1 MQKITKAIIPVAGFG
16 TRFLPA
22 TKAQPKEMLTI
33 LNKPV
38 IQYVIEEAV
47 ASGIK
52 DIILVTNYN
61 KRSIEDHFSI
71 IPDLENYLLK
81 QGKLDKL
88 EEVTRITNLANFI
101 YIRQKGEYGTGT
113 PILNAKHIIGNEPFA
128 VLYGD
133 ELFLSKIPRLKQL
146 INTYEKYG
154 KSVLTAYKI
163 NDEETNKYGVVEG
176 DVIDDRTIK
185 VDRILEKPGPQK
197 TKSRV
202 ASLGGYILTP
212 EIFDILENTKIN
224 KKSGELFL
232 TDAITDLTKKDSVY
246 ACLIDGEYYDTGNLM
261 GWLKTNLAFAKNDPN
276 LKNDLNK
283 IIKELF

>member
-163 NDEETNKYGVVEG
+163 SDEETNKYGVVEG

-197 TKSRV
+197 TKSRI

-232 TDAITDLTKKDSVY
+232 TDAITDLTKKDAVY
-246 ACLIDGEYYDTGNLM
+246 ACSIDGEYYDTGNLM

-276 LKNDLNK
+276 LKNDLDK